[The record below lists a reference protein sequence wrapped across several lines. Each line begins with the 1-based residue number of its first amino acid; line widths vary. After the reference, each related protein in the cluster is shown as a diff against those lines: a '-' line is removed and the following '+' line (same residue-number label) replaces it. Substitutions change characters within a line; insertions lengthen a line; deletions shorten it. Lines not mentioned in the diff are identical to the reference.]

1 MAAKAGL
8 ELSAGPNVISWQ
20 QSFRYIGFGIV
31 GTLHGAFLFL
41 EDVAHL
47 SNRSSTVNESSL
59 QRIEGSPGVHGRQSR
74 SCNEAEGKSAKIAI
88 SNQNRKHL
96 LIRLSGIL
104 NQRGNTGTKYVL

>member
-8 ELSAGPNVISWQ
+8 ELSAGPNVISWR

-31 GTLHGAFLFL
+31 ATLHGAFLFL

-47 SNRSSTVNESSL
+47 SNRSSNVNEFSL
-59 QRIEGSPGVHGRQSR
+59 QRIEGSPGVYGRQSR

-88 SNQNRKHL
+88 SNQNRKYL
-96 LIRLSGIL
+96 LSRLSGIL
-104 NQRGNTGTKYVL
+104 NQRGNTGNKYVL